1 MRTEYDV
8 NRRRFLRDCLAG
20 AAAVGLGG
28 GRTLATAS
36 MSSTRPIA
44 AKASRQ
50 RNVLLLISDDQ
61 GLDQCGCY
69 GNRTIQTP
77 NLDELAAGGVRFT
90 NAFSTVASC
99 SASRSVILTG
109 LFNHANAQYGHEHAY
124 HHFRVFDW
132 VQSLPVLLK
141 SNGYAI
147 GVIGKLHV
155 GPPESFSFD
164 FVAPGRELW
173 GNRNVYQMA
182 KRAGEFFNQSREKPF
197 FLLIGYSDPH
207 RAEKGFANDRDYPG
221 IKRITYSPSDAAV
234 PYFLPDCP
242 EVRGEL
248 AEQYQAVSR
257 MDQGVGLVVEE
268 LRKAGRYD
276 DTLIIYISDNGIPFP
291 GAKTTLYDPGV
302 HLPMIVCSPTLSAK
316 GVANDAMVSYADITP
331 SILDW
336 TKTPPPDYPLHGR
349 SFLGILGE
357 VAPPKG
363 WDRVFLSHT
372 FHEITMYYPTRG
384 IRTRRFKYLNNL
396 FPELE
401 FPPASDLYAS
411 ESWQAILRRE
421 DGMMGKRSVKAYLH
435 RDREE
440 LYDLRKDPCE
450 LKNLAGDSSYTATLE
465 EMRRELLDFRRRTKD
480 PWLILLNYT
489 ARPG

>member
-1 MRTEYDV
+1 MRKEHDI
-8 NRRRFLRDCLAG
+8 NRRRFLKHCVTG
-20 AAAVGLGG
+20 AAAVRFGG
-28 GRTLATAS
+28 GLTLAKAS
-36 MSSTRPIA
+36 ASTSRPEA
-44 AKASRQ
+44 GKASRQ
-50 RNVLLLISDDQ
+50 RNVVLLISDDQ

-69 GNRTIQTP
+69 GNKNIQTP
-77 NLDELAAGGVRFT
+77 NLDKLAAGGVRFT
-90 NAFSTVASC
+90 NAFATVASC

-109 LFNHANAQYGHEHAY
+109 LFNHCNAQYGHEHSY
-124 HHFRVFDW
+124 HHFRMFDW
-132 VQSLPVLLK
+132 VKSLPALLK
-141 SNGYAI
+141 SSGYAT

-155 GPPESFSFD
+155 GPRESLPFD
-164 FVAPGRELW
+164 LLALG
-173 GNRNVYQMA
+173 GSRNVYQMA
-182 KRAGEFFNQSREKPF
+182 KRAGEFFNENRRKPF
-197 FLLIGYSDPH
+197 FLLVGYSDPH
-207 RAEKGFANDRDYPG
+207 RAGKGFANDRDYRG
-221 IKRITYSPSDAAV
+221 VKKITYSPSDVTV

-248 AEQYQAVSR
+248 AEQYQAISR
-257 MDQGVGLVVEE
+257 MDQGVGMVIEE
-268 LRKAGRYD
+268 LKKSGRYD

-302 HLPMIVCSPTLSAK
+302 HLPMLVRSPALSK
-316 GVANDAMVSYADITP
+316 GGLVNDAMVSYADITP
-331 SILDW
+331 TILGW
-336 TKTPPPDYPLHGR
+336 TQTAPPNYPLHGR

-363 WDRVFLSHT
+363 WDRVFVSHT

-401 FPPASDLYAS
+401 YPPASDLYAS
-411 ESWQAILRRE
+411 ASWQAILRRK

-450 LKNLAGDSSYTATLE
+450 LKNVAGDPSYQATLE
-465 EMRRELLDFRRRTKD
+465 EMRRELLSFRRRTKD
-480 PWLILLNYT
+480 PWLILLNYEK
-489 ARPG
+489 RQR

>member
-1 MRTEYDV
+1 MGMEREM
-8 NRRRFLRDCLAG
+8 NRRTFFGHCLGG
-20 AAAVGLGG
+20 ATAVGLGSG
-28 GRTLATAS
+28 FSQAAAATDARG
-36 MSSTRPIA
+36 SSATR
-44 AKASRQ
+44 ASRQ

-69 GNRTIQTP
+69 GNERIQTA
-77 NLDELAAGGVRFT
+77 NLDGLAADGVRFT
-90 NAFSTVASC
+90 NAFATCASC

-109 LFNHANAQYGHEHAY
+109 LFNHCNGQYGHEHGY
-124 HHFRVFDW
+124 HHFRMFDW
-132 VQSLPVLLK
+132 VKSLPVLLK
-141 SNGYAI
+141 SEGYVT

-155 GPPESFSFD
+155 GPQESFPFD

-182 KRAGEFFNQSREKPF
+182 KRAGQFFNQNRDKPF

-207 RAEKGFANDRDYPG
+207 RAQKGFANDREYPG
-221 IKRITYSPSDAAV
+221 VKKIVYSPSDVTV

-242 EVRGEL
+242 EVREEL
-248 AEQYQAVSR
+248 ADQYQSVSR
-257 MDQGVGLVVEE
+257 MDQGVGLVIEE
-268 LRKAGRYD
+268 LKKSGRYE
-276 DTLIIYISDNGIPFP
+276 DTLIIYISDNSIPFP

-302 HLPMIVCSPTLSAK
+302 HLPMLVRSPTLAR
-316 GVANDAMVSYADITP
+316 GGLVNDGMVSYADIAPT
-331 SILDW
+331 ILDW
-336 TKTPPPDYPLHGR
+336 TQTGPPDYALHGK
-349 SFLGILGE
+349 SFLGVLGE
-357 VAPPKG
+357 ERAKG

-411 ESWQAILRRE
+411 SSWQAILRRT

-440 LYDLRKDPCE
+440 LYDLSKDRCE
-450 LKNLAGDSSYTATLE
+450 LKNVAGDPSYAATLE
-465 EMRRELLDFRRRTKD
+465 EMRREVLVFRRKTND
-480 PWLILLNYT
+480 PWLILLNYEK
-489 ARPG
+489 RPI